1 MSNKDSKIQ
10 WLGLDGFLVL
20 LYPIVVFT
28 IWFAVKYKIDFI
40 IGKVVPYGTI
50 LVVIAI
56 LFKYFKEVMQ
66 FSKPMDKSK

>member
-1 MSNKDSKIQ
+1 MSDKDNKIQ
-10 WLGLDGFLVL
+10 WLGLDGFLVM

-28 IWFAVKYKIDFI
+28 IWMAVEYKIDFI

-50 LVVIAI
+50 LVVVAI
-56 LFKYFKEVMQ
+56 LCKYFKEVMQ

>member
-1 MSNKDSKIQ
+1 MSDKDSKIQ
-10 WLGLDGFLVL
+10 WLGLDGFLVIL
-20 LYPIVVFT
+20 FPIVVFI
-28 IWFAVKYKIDFI
+28 IWYAVQHQIDFI